1 MILLLKILYYI
12 VIWIIAPII
21 TFIKLKYNLY
31 KGIIKKLICTKIL
44 YIFYSQY
51 FWFIIINNRNL

>member
-21 TFIKLKYNLY
+21 TFIKLKLIY
-31 KGIIKKLICTKIL
+31 IKV
-44 YIFYSQY
+44 
-51 FWFIIINNRNL
+51 